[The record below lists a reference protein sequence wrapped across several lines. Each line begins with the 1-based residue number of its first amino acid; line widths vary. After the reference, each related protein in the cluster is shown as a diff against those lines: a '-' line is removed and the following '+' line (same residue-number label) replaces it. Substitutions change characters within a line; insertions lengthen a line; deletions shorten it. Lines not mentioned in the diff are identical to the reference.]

1 MCASAD
7 HPFLYASPRH
17 SRHLK
22 APPMPRPRLLA
33 GLVLALVT
41 LFVVASSRA
50 TAAPAAAGAASQFGI
65 DWISSAEQPPSAERV
80 QLGVATGAG
89 WDRWVFYWSNIER
102 SPGQFDWSRQDA
114 AFLAEANA
122 GLSINAI
129 LLTTPD
135 AYARAGKLGQPVP
148 DVRNK
153 RPLFELKA
161 AYDKGELPA
170 EKVQCSGAANTYPPR
185 SLNEPLFISQGGQTM
200 VNPAN
205 HWARFVYSAVQRYK
219 PGGEL
224 AQAHGLGSQAGVRA
238 WEIWNEP
245 DWDCGHAGGGFGG
258 FFNGTPAEYYQMLK
272 AAYLII
278 KFADPSATVVTG
290 GLTFWANPGWF
301 DTFAAAA
308 QADPDKAAQAAN
320 GFYFDAFALHWY
332 SNVRHALEMSYAFST
347 NLQAAGFG
355 RKPIWLTE
363 TGLPLN
369 GDAVGPPA
377 DAAYTGTPDDQASY
391 IIQNAAYALRVRADA
406 PSGVDKVF
414 HFQLYDDGIDGA
426 LGVFGLLRNPT
437 GSPQPH
443 PTQPGAPRP
452 GYAALQVVAK
462 YLEGATPIDR
472 AADDKTERLVFRRPD
487 GGRVTVVWNWTAND
501 RVVSIPATAT
511 SAVRVDRLGGE
522 TIVHANRGAYSL
534 TLPGATN
541 FNQVGDP
548 RPMLGGA
555 PYLIVESGSPVP
567 TATATPSV
575 APPTAT
581 PTASPPPTP
590 GPTATPQPD
599 GCVNLT
605 ANPGFESEA
614 HWVFEQAITSP
625 FQAYQGARSAVVGLI
640 SVPQYQVWSTVRQ
653 TVRLPASAGR
663 LSLRYARAL
672 SGGDGAHRQV
682 VEIWVGDDILTTLE
696 EFSPAVTQPWTV
708 QSFDLTDMLRPYMG
722 QDIRL
727 SFATR
732 NDPGAARASY
742 LRLDEVTL
750 TACAARPLAGRVLDM
765 AGWPIADA
773 TVSVAAPDF
782 NATLTTDASGNF
794 ALDDT
799 PLAGLTIGATA
810 PGYGAWAA
818 RPVAETDTNIE
829 LRLPPVP
836 NAVRNGGFDPLAIAV
851 ADWTLSGDTPVVAM
865 PQGLSGAGILLGRD
879 YAPMPGNGSN
889 STLSQT
895 VTLPDVDGVGLTF
908 AYRMTTDETAPG
920 QDFFEALVFDRG
932 TRTDL
937 IERLWHPSAG
947 WGYRWLDLGAW
958 RGKTVTLVFNVYQA
972 SAERPTLVALDE
984 VSVGAGR
991 FVARPHRLFL
1001 PQLNQ

>member
-1 MCASAD
+1 MSRAR
-7 HPFLYASPRH
+7 FLP
-17 SRHLK
+17 
-22 APPMPRPRLLA
+22 
-33 GLVLALVT
+33 GLALA
-41 LFVVASSRA
+41 VVVLLTVAASRA
-50 TAAPAAAGAASQFGI
+50 IANPAVGGVASQFGI
-65 DWISSAEQPPSAERV
+65 DWIASAEQPPSAERV
-80 QLGVATGAG
+80 QVGAATGAG

-114 AFLAEANA
+114 AFLAGADS
-122 GLSINAI
+122 GLSIDAI

-153 RPLFELKA
+153 RPLFESKA
-161 AYDKGELPA
+161 AYDKGEAPA
-170 EKVQCSGAANTYPPR
+170 EKAQCTGAANTYPPR
-185 SLNEPLFISQGGQTM
+185 SLNEPVFIGQGGQTV

-205 HWARFVYSAVQRYK
+205 HWARFVYAAVQRYK
-219 PGGEL
+219 PGGVL
-224 AQAHGLGSQAGVRA
+224 AQAHGLPDSAGVRA

-258 FFNGTPAEYYQMLK
+258 FFNGTPAEYYQMLRV
-272 AAYLII
+272 AYLVV

-301 DTFAAAA
+301 DTFTTAA
-308 QADPDKAAQAAN
+308 QADPDKAAQTAN

-332 SNVRHALEMSYAFST
+332 SNVRHALEMSYSFSA

-369 GDAVGPPA
+369 GDAVGPPP
-377 DAAYTGTPDDQASY
+377 DAAYSGTPDDQASY

-443 PTQPGAPRP
+443 PVQPGTARP
-452 GYAALQVVAK
+452 GYAAYQVVTK
-462 YLEGATPIDR
+462 YLDGALPIDR
-472 AADDKTERLVFRRPD
+472 VADDKTERLVFRRPD
-487 GGRVTVVWNWTAND
+487 GRRVSVVWSWTTND

-522 TIVHANRGAYSL
+522 TTISASRGAYNL
-534 TLPGATN
+534 ILPAATN

-555 PYLIVESGSPVP
+555 PYLIVESGAPV
-567 TATATPSV
+567 ATATPTRTAV
-575 APPTAT
+575 PPT
-581 PTASPPPTP
+581 PTASQPTPTP

-599 GCVNLT
+599 GCINLT
-605 ANPGFESEA
+605 ANPGFESDA
-614 HWVFEQAITSP
+614 NWVFEQAVTSP
-625 FQAYQGARSAVVGLI
+625 FQAYHGARSAFVGLA
-640 SVPQYQVWSTVRQ
+640 SVPSNQVWSTVRQ

-663 LSLRYARAL
+663 LTLRYARAL
-672 SGGDGAHRQV
+672 SAEGGAHRQV
-682 VEIWVGDDILTTLE
+682 VEVWSGDSILATLE
-696 EFSPAVTQPWTV
+696 DFNPAVTQPWAV
-708 QSFDLTDMLRPYMG
+708 QSFDVTTLLRPYMG

-732 NDPGAARASY
+732 NDPGAPRSAY

-750 TACAARPLAGRVLDM
+750 TACAAPATRPLAGRVLDM
-765 AGWPIADA
+765 GGWPIADA
-773 TVSVAAPDF
+773 TVSAA
-782 NATLTTDASGNF
+782 ATGFSQTVTSDASGRF
-794 ALDDT
+794 ALADAPT
-799 PLAGLTIGATA
+799 AGLTIGATA
-810 PGYGAWAA
+810 TGYGAWAA
-818 RPVAETDTNIE
+818 RPVADSGTEVE
-829 LRLPPVP
+829 LRLPPLP
-836 NAVRNGGFDPLAIAV
+836 SAVRNGGFDPLAIAV
-851 ADWTLSGDTPVVAM
+851 VDWSLSGDTPAVAL
-865 PQGLSGAGILLGRD
+865 PQGLSGAGLLLGRD
-879 YAPMPGNGSN
+879 YAPMAGGGSN
-889 STLSQT
+889 STVSQT
-895 VTLPDVDGVGLTF
+895 VSVPDVDGVGLTF

-920 QDFFEALVFDRG
+920 QDFFEALLFDKG
-932 TRTDL
+932 ARTDL
-937 IERLWHPSAG
+937 VDHLWHPSAD
-947 WGYRWLDLGAW
+947 WGYRWFDLGAW

-972 SAERPTLVALDE
+972 SVERPTLVALDE

-991 FVARPHRLFL
+991 FVAAPYRLHL
-1001 PQLNQ
+1001 PQVRK

>member
-1 MCASAD
+1 
-7 HPFLYASPRH
+7 
-17 SRHLK
+17 
-22 APPMPRPRLLA
+22 MPRARFLPGLTLA
-33 GLVLALVT
+33 VVM
-41 LFVVASSRA
+41 LFVVAAAHA
-50 TAAPAAAGAASQFGI
+50 TADPAAGGAASQFGV
-65 DWISSAEQPPSAERV
+65 DWIASAEQPPSAERV
-80 QLGVATGAG
+80 QIGAATGAG

-102 SPGQFDWSRQDA
+102 SPGQFDWSHQDA
-114 AFLAEANA
+114 AFLAGAA
-122 GLSINAI
+122 SGLSVNGI

-148 DVRNK
+148 DVRDK
-153 RPLFELKA
+153 RPLFELKT

-170 EKVQCSGAANTYPPR
+170 EKAQCSGAANTYPPH
-185 SLNEPLFISQGGQTM
+185 SLGEPVFISQGGQTV
-200 VNPAN
+200 VNPDN
-205 HWARFVYSAVQRYK
+205 HWARFVHAAVQRYK
-219 PGGEL
+219 PGGAL
-224 AQAHGLGSQAGVRA
+224 AQAHGLPGSAGVRA

-272 AAYLII
+272 VAYLVV
-278 KFADPSATVVTG
+278 KFTDPSATVVTG

-308 QADPDKAAQAAN
+308 QADPDRAAQTAN

-332 SNVRHALEMSYAFST
+332 SNVRHALEMSYTFSA

-369 GDAVGPPA
+369 GDGVGPPP
-377 DAAYTGTPDDQASY
+377 DAAYTGTSEEQASY

-426 LGVFGLLRNPT
+426 LGVFGLLRNPA

-443 PTQPGAPRP
+443 PGQPGAARP
-452 GYAALQVVAK
+452 GYAAYQVIAK
-462 YLEGATPIDR
+462 YLDGATPIDR
-472 AADDKTERLVFRRPD
+472 VADDKTERLAFRHPD
-487 GGRVTVVWNWTAND
+487 GRRVTVVWSWTTNE

-522 TIVHANRGAYSL
+522 MTISASRGAYSL
-534 TLPGATN
+534 TLPAATN

-555 PYLIVESGSPVP
+555 PYLIVESGAPVP
-567 TATATPSV
+567 TATATRTIV
-575 APPTAT
+575 PPT
-581 PTASPPPTP
+581 PTVSQPTPTP
-590 GPTATPQPD
+590 GPTTTPQPG

-605 ANPGFESEA
+605 ANPGFEGDA
-614 HWVFEQAITSP
+614 NWLFEQAVTSS
-625 FQAYQGARSAVVGLI
+625 FQAYHGARSAFVGLT
-640 SVPQYQVWSTVRQ
+640 SVPQNQTWSTVRQ
-653 TVRLPASAGR
+653 AVRLPASAGR
-663 LSLRYARAL
+663 LTLRYARAL

-682 VEIWVGDDILTTLE
+682 VEVWAGDSIVATLE
-696 EFSPAVTQPWTV
+696 DFGPAVSQPWTE
-708 QSFDLTDMLRPYMG
+708 QSFDVTSLLRPYLG

-732 NDPGAARASY
+732 NDPGAPRPAY

-750 TACAARPLAGRVLDM
+750 TACAAPPTRSLAGRVLDM
-765 AGWPIADA
+765 AGWPVAGA
-773 TVSVAAPDF
+773 TVSAA
-782 NATLTTDASGNF
+782 ATGFSQTVTSDASGRF
-794 ALDDT
+794 D
-799 PLAGLTIGATA
+799 LADAPTADLTIGATA

-818 RPVAETDTNIE
+818 RPVADADTVVE
-829 LRLPPVP
+829 LRLPPLSS
-836 NAVRNGGFDPLAIAV
+836 AVRNGGFDPLAIAV
-851 ADWTLSGDTPVVAM
+851 ADWSLSGDTPAVALS
-865 PQGLSGAGILLGRD
+865 QGLSGAGLLLGRD
-879 YAPMPGNGSN
+879 YTPMAGGGSN
-889 STLSQT
+889 STVSQT
-895 VTLPDVDGVGLTF
+895 INVPDVDGVGLTF
-908 AYRMTTDETAPG
+908 AYRMTTEETAPG
-920 QDFFEALVFDRG
+920 QDFFETLLFDKG
-932 TRTDL
+932 IRTDL
-937 IERLWHPSAG
+937 VNHLWHLSGG

-972 SAERPTLVALDE
+972 SAERPTVVALDE

-991 FVARPHRLFL
+991 AVAALHRVHL
-1001 PQLNQ
+1001 PLVAK